1 MIIKE
6 ADSKQPQYDALQA
19 LLARPDVTPDIQKR
33 IEQEIRNIKAGAKGE
48 GEAAYEMGFHYGES
62 KNWAIIH
69 DLRIDIDGRIA
80 QIDHLVINR
89 LLEIY
94 VCESKH
100 FSEGLAINEH
110 GEFTGF
116 YAGKPYGVSSPIEQN
131 RKHITVLE
139 EAIRFRYIK
148 PPTRLGFTLT
158 PILKS
163 LVLVSKNARISRPKV
178 KLEGLDC
185 IIKNDQFKARI
196 EKDIEDDRNP
206 LTIAKLIAPETL
218 EEFARSIVE
227 LHKPITF
234 KWAAKFGLSENVPT
248 PVPAQVPAEAPAAV
262 VEPAVE
268 ATEDAAK
275 PKQKLI
281 CATCSDPVAYNV
293 AKFCWFNKPKFGGK
307 IYCMECQKAF

>member
-19 LLARPDVTPDIQKR
+19 LLARPDITTDIHKR
-33 IEQEIRNIKAGAKGE
+33 IETEIRNIRAGAKGE
-48 GEAAYEMGFHYGES
+48 AEAAYEMGFHYGES

-139 EAIRFRYIK
+139 AAIRFRYIK

-185 IIKNDQFKARI
+185 IIKNDQFKAKI
-196 EKDIEDDRNP
+196 EKDIGNDRNP
-206 LTIAKLIAPETL
+206 LTIAKLIGPETL
-218 EEFARSIVE
+218 EEFALSIVE
-227 LHKPITF
+227 LHKPISF
-234 KWAAKFGLSENVPT
+234 KWAAKFGLPETAPTAPEVTASIAPIEPESE
-248 PVPAQVPAEAPAAV
+248 ASE
-262 VEPAVE
+262 E
-268 ATEDAAK
+268 ATK

-293 AKFCWFNKPKFGGK
+293 AKFCWFNKPKFGGE

>member
-6 ADSKQPQYDALQA
+6 ADSKQPQYEALQA
-19 LLARPDVTPDIQKR
+19 LQTRPDVTPDIQKR

-69 DLRIDIDGRIA
+69 DLRLEIDGRVA

-262 VEPAVE
+262 AEQAVE